1 MTTGILV
8 DVVMPQMGVSV
19 SEGTV
24 TRWTKQVGDT
34 IAADETI
41 VEIST
46 DKVDTEVPSP
56 ASGVVK
62 EILAEE
68 GETVDVNTRIAVIDT
83 GGAGATA
90 GAEPAAVAPST
101 PAERVAAA
109 PPAPTPEP
117 EPAPE
122 PAAVAPPNPPAPAPA
137 TSESN
142 GSQGDAGRSFVS
154 PVVARMLAEH
164 NLDVSQVPGTGTGG
178 RVTKRDVRAFIESGS
193 PAAAPT
199 PAAPPAPEVHDV
211 PHFSASLEDAIIEQP
226 TAAPAPPPA
235 PAPAPAPPVVEQQP
249 PAPAA
254 APAPAPAPTPAG
266 GEELYRFSTIRKVI
280 ARHMRESIDTAAHV
294 TTVVEVDMTGIVE
307 MRNKWKADFKARHGL
322 NLTYIPFVALA
333 TMDAISD
340 WPWVNAEVQGETAII
355 KRYVN
360 LGMAVAVDDSK
371 GLMVPVIR
379 GADEKN
385 LLGLSRSVI
394 DLAGKA
400 RGKTLTPDEMSG
412 GTFTITNPGVFG
424 ALIGTPIIPEGQVA
438 ILDVEAI
445 VKRPVVVT
453 DEHGN
458 DAIAIR
464 SMMFL
469 CLSYDHRLVDGAY
482 AAQFMAQLKKNL
494 ETWDEAAFG
503 L

>member
-19 SEGTV
+19 SEGTI
-24 TRWTKQVGDT
+24 TRWAKNVGDT

-56 ASGVVK
+56 ASGVVR
-62 EILAEE
+62 ELLAEE
-68 GETVDVNTRIAVIDT
+68 GETVPVNTRIAVIDT
-83 GGAGATA
+83 GGAGGCRRPVRPA
-90 GAEPAAVAPST
+90 GHTTFHARRAGRRAAGRMP
-101 PAERVAAA
+101 AAA
-109 PPAPTPEP
+109 PPPP
-117 EPAPE
+117 
-122 PAAVAPPNPPAPAPA
+122 PAAAPVASDHTTNGS
-137 TSESN
+137 SESPD
-142 GSQGDAGRSFVS
+142 QEGRSFVS

-164 NLDVSQVPGTGTGG
+164 NLDINQIPGTGNGG
-178 RVTKRDVRAFIESGS
+178 RVTKRDVRQFIESGG
-193 PAAAPT
+193 AVAPE
-199 PAAPPAPEVHDV
+199 PVAEAAPEVHDV
-211 PHFSASLEDAIIEQP
+211 PHFSASLEDAIIEP
-226 TAAPAPPPA
+226 ERRSRCGARRHRLRRRRPHLHRRRRGRTRPRGGTGRA
-235 PAPAPAPPVVEQQP
+235 
-249 PAPAA
+249 AA
-254 APAPAPAPTPAG
+254 APGG

-280 ARHMRESIDTAAHV
+280 ARHMRQSLDTAAHV
-294 TTVVEVDMTGIVE
+294 TTVVEVDMTGIVD
-307 MRNKWKADFKARHGL
+307 MRTRWKAEYKTRHGV

-333 TMDAISD
+333 TLDAISQ
-340 WPWVNAEVQGETAII
+340 WPWINAEVQGETAII
-355 KRYVN
+355 KHYVN

-385 LLGLSRSVI
+385 LLGLSRSVVE
-394 DLAGKA
+394 LAGKA

-482 AAQFMAQLKKNL
+482 AAQFMAQLKHNL
-494 ETWDEAAFG
+494 ETWDEGSFG